1 MLITII
7 VFLVVLSI
15 IVFVHELGHFYTAI
29 KLGIGVEEFG
39 FGFPPRMFGI
49 KRKGIIYSIN
59 WIPLGGFVKIK
70 GESGDYSE
78 DGDSFMNQ
86 PVWKRALTLFAGVFM
101 NWFFAFILLTVG
113 FIIGLPGAVDSPTD
127 TARDGAIIS
136 DRRVQII
143 EVYENSPAGRE
154 NLKIEDIVQSIN
166 NVEFE
171 NADQMRDYLAAHQES
186 ELNFNIR
193 RGKQEININLMP
205 EEIPELASEFEEYR
219 DKKIVGIGL
228 VNSGII
234 SYPWYRAPI
243 EGFKTTLNLTYKIFD
258 ALFKIIKSGFTGEKT
273 IDISGP
279 VGVAIFTGRAYE
291 MGFVYLLWFMALLS
305 INLAIINILP
315 IPALDG
321 GRLLFLL
328 IEKIRRRPNDRKV
341 EAIIH
346 NIGFGLLMLLVALIT
361 YKDIV
366 RYGGGLISKIS
377 NFF

>member
-1 MLITII
+1 MLVTIL

-15 IVFVHELGHFYTAI
+15 IVFVHEVGHFYTAR

-49 KRKGIIYSIN
+49 KRKGILYSIN

-78 DGDSFMNQ
+78 DKDSFINQ
-86 PVWKRALTLFAGVFM
+86 PAWKRALVLFAGVFM
-101 NWFFAFILLTVG
+101 NWFFAFILLTIG
-113 FIIGLPGAVDSPTD
+113 FIIGLPGAVDSETD
-127 TARDGAIIS
+127 INENGAIIS

-143 EVYENSPAGRE
+143 EVYKNSPAGQE
-154 NLKIEDIVQSIN
+154 NLKIEDIIRSVN
-166 NVEFE
+166 NIEFE
-171 NADQMRDYLAAHQES
+171 NADQMRNYLVAHQES
-186 ELNFNIR
+186 ELSFNIQ
-193 RGKQEININLMP
+193 RGKQDINVNLIP
-205 EEIPELASEFEEYR
+205 EEIPELATEFEEYR

-228 VNSGII
+228 VDSGII
-234 SYPWYRAPI
+234 SYPWYRAPV
-243 EGFKTTLNLTYKIFD
+243 EGFKTALNLTYRIFD

-321 GRLLFLL
+321 GRLLFLV
-328 IEKIRRRPNDRKV
+328 IEKIRRKPNNQKI
-341 EAIIH
+341 EAIVH
-346 NIGFGLLMLLVALIT
+346 NIGFSLLMILVVIIT

-366 RYGGGLISKIS
+366 RYGGGLISKIKG
-377 NFF
+377 FF